1 MRVVKAAIP
10 KRNTGKRATT
20 RQSVIKNFPTNGKG
34 YAVKHNGAN
43 FIVYP
48 NRGVV
53 VQNVGGKLIE
63 INPSASI
70 FDTVFKKVRTNLRHE
85 I

>member
-34 YAVKHNGAN
+34 YAVKHNGSVFKVFPEKA
-43 FIVYP
+43 
-48 NRGVV
+48 VV
-53 VQNVGGKLIE
+53 LQKIGGKFIE
-63 INPSASI
+63 IPPSSKI
-70 FDTVFKKVRTNLRHE
+70 FDQVLRKAR
-85 I
+85 